1 MPSLLRAFPTHEAG
15 GPGGK
20 EGPCLT
26 GDGAGSRG
34 CGETVEDPWSRTAFP
49 PRADGW
55 PHGAGR
61 QLDGHRDRAGDPAS
75 WAHGT
80 TAVGEGAATPASTA
94 LHGAACQQAPIPC
107 GPGED
112 RAVLPA
118 HAAHAA
124 HGLRA
129 GLPQRESGLYRR
141 VLGHAERAR
150 LRAAPRATGSPPP
163 PQSPQE
169 TVAAPRPGAPPGQ
182 RRARVEGGHRPRPL
196 KGLRSGP
203 LTPACSACLTKEPS
217 LDRPDRNLGRR
228 PWAACLP
235 PPAPGPVT
243 SSISRLPRLS
253 VSLSRPGLSL
263 TTPHDCASKP
273 ASING
278 NSLHGCG
285 RGAAGTREGCASAC
299 VVGHLPGKSGPA
311 PSFSSRQGPQ
321 AEPMPLPSVKGPHSQ
336 GYLDRCFCLK
346 LPVGS
351 GVRISQDARGVHAPC
366 GYAARDGETEG
377 HLVWRLVA

>member
-1 MPSLLRAFPTHEAG
+1 MP
-15 GPGGK
+15 
-20 EGPCLT
+20 
-26 GDGAGSRG
+26 
-34 CGETVEDPWSRTAFP
+34 
-49 PRADGW
+49 
-55 PHGAGR
+55 
-61 QLDGHRDRAGDPAS
+61 
-75 WAHGT
+75 
-80 TAVGEGAATPASTA
+80 GAAP
-94 LHGAACQQAPIPC
+94 QQAPVPC

-112 RAVLPA
+112 RAFLPA

-129 GLPQRESGLYRR
+129 GLPQRESGLHRR

-182 RRARVEGGHRPRPL
+182 RRARVEGGPRPRPL
-196 KGLRSGP
+196 KGLRSRP

-228 PWAACLP
+228 PRAACLP

-253 VSLSRPGLSL
+253 VSLSQPGRSL

-278 NSLHGCG
+278 KQSAWLRAWSCG
-285 RGAAGTREGCASAC
+285 NARGCASAC

-321 AEPMPLPSVKGPHSQ
+321 AEPLPLPSVKGLHSQ
-336 GYLDRCFCLK
+336 GYLDRCFCLE
-346 LPVGS
+346 VAG
-351 GVRISQDARGVHAPC
+351 R
-366 GYAARDGETEG
+366 
-377 HLVWRLVA
+377 VWRGNQPGCAGRPSPVRLCGRGWGDRRASSAEACRLNSLPARLPWAVPDGTLPLPLPGA